1 MTATAARLGTRLAA
15 LLGVISLGACSIL
28 PRPDPPTVYALPQPQ
43 AVASQAVVSPMT
55 TAPTAEWSLQ
65 IATPLAPAAVNRS
78 AITVLPRPD
87 LVNNY
92 RGARW
97 SDPAP
102 VLFRDALVRRLQLS
116 HPGAVI
122 TSDDSDVPTR
132 YKLVGRLD
140 AFQSEYRNGQPQ
152 IVIHYQ
158 AQLLGGDAQSAV
170 AVRRFD
176 ISLTPGSSA
185 VNDVVGGFGQA
196 VQQLDGQVQAW
207 LNTVISVATLPSSNP
222 ASRTP

>member
-1 MTATAARLGTRLAA
+1 MKPMTATAARLGTRLAA
-15 LLGVISLGACSIL
+15 LLGVISLGACSVL

-43 AVASQAVVSPMT
+43 APASTVT
-55 TAPTAEWSLQ
+55 TVPEPEWSLQ

-176 ISLTPGSSA
+176 ISLAPGSTA
-185 VNDVVGGFGQA
+185 VGDVVAGFGQA

-207 LNTVISVATLPSSNP
+207 LNAVIPASPPSASA

>member
-1 MTATAARLGTRLAA
+1 MKPMTATVARLGTRLAA
-15 LLGVISLGACSIL
+15 LLGVISLGACSVL

-43 AVASQAVVSPMT
+43 APASTVT
-55 TAPTAEWSLQ
+55 TVPEPEWSLQ

-102 VLFRDALVRRLQLS
+102 ILFRDALVRRLQLS

-158 AQLLGGDAQSAV
+158 AQLLGEMPRAPWPSAASISVWRPVPQQSAMWW
-170 AVRRFD
+170 
-176 ISLTPGSSA
+176 PGSVRPCNSWM
-185 VNDVVGGFGQA
+185 GKCKPG
-196 VQQLDGQVQAW
+196 
-207 LNTVISVATLPSSNP
+207 
-222 ASRTP
+222 

>member
-1 MTATAARLGTRLAA
+1 MKPMTATVARLGTRLAA
-15 LLGVISLGACSIL
+15 LLGVISLGACSVL

-43 AVASQAVVSPMT
+43 APASTVT
-55 TAPTAEWSLQ
+55 TVPEPEWSLQ

-102 VLFRDALVRRLQLS
+102 ILFRDALVRRLQLS

-176 ISLTPGSSA
+176 ISLAPGSTA
-185 VNDVVGGFGQA
+185 VGDVVAGFGQA

-207 LNTVISVATLPSSNP
+207 LNAVIP
-222 ASRTP
+222 ASPPSASAASPTP

>member
-1 MTATAARLGTRLAA
+1 MTATAARLGTRLAG
-15 LLGVISLGACSIL
+15 LLGVISLGACSVL

-43 AVASQAVVSPMT
+43 AVASQAAASTVT
-55 TAPTAEWSLQ
+55 TAPAAAWSLQ

-152 IVIHYQ
+152 IIIHYQ

-170 AVRRFD
+170 AVRSFD

-207 LNTVISVATLPSSNP
+207 LNAEIPAAPPNSSA
-222 ASRTP
+222 ASPTP

>member
-15 LLGVISLGACSIL
+15 LLGVISLGACSVL

-43 AVASQAVVSPMT
+43 APASTVT
-55 TAPTAEWSLQ
+55 TVPEPEWSLQ

-170 AVRRFD
+170 AVRHFD
-176 ISLTPGSSA
+176 ISLAPGSTA
-185 VNDVVGGFGQA
+185 VGDVVAGFGQA

-207 LNTVISVATLPSSNP
+207 LNAVIP
-222 ASRTP
+222 ASPPSASAASPTP

>member
-15 LLGVISLGACSIL
+15 LLGVISLGACSVL

-43 AVASQAVVSPMT
+43 APASTVT
-55 TAPTAEWSLQ
+55 TVPEPEWSLQ

-176 ISLTPGSSA
+176 ISLAPGSTA
-185 VNDVVGGFGQA
+185 VGDVVAGFGQA

-207 LNTVISVATLPSSNP
+207 LNAVIPASPPSASA

>member
-1 MTATAARLGTRLAA
+1 MKPMTATAARLGTRLAA
-15 LLGVISLGACSIL
+15 LLGVISLGACSVL

-43 AVASQAVVSPMT
+43 APASTVT
-55 TAPTAEWSLQ
+55 TVPEPEWSLQ

-102 VLFRDALVRRLQLS
+102 ILFRDALVRRLQLS

-176 ISLTPGSSA
+176 ISLAPDSTA
-185 VNDVVGGFGQA
+185 VGDVVAGFGQA

-207 LNTVISVATLPSSNP
+207 LNAVIP
-222 ASRTP
+222 ASPPSASAASPTP

>member
-1 MTATAARLGTRLAA
+1 MTATVARLGTRLAA
-15 LLGVISLGACSIL
+15 LLGVISLGACSVL

-43 AVASQAVVSPMT
+43 APASTVT
-55 TAPTAEWSLQ
+55 TVPEPEWSLQ

-102 VLFRDALVRRLQLS
+102 ILFRDALVRRLQLS

-176 ISLTPGSSA
+176 ISLAPGSTA
-185 VNDVVGGFGQA
+185 VGDVVAGFGQA

-207 LNTVISVATLPSSNP
+207 LNAVIP
-222 ASRTP
+222 ASPPSASAASPTP

>member
-15 LLGVISLGACSIL
+15 LLGVISLGACSVL

-43 AVASQAVVSPMT
+43 APASTVT
-55 TAPTAEWSLQ
+55 TVPEPEWSLQ
-65 IATPLAPAAVNRS
+65 IATPLAAAAVNRS

-102 VLFRDALVRRLQLS
+102 ILFRDALVRRLQLS

-176 ISLTPGSSA
+176 ISLAPGSTA
-185 VNDVVGGFGQA
+185 VGDVVGGFGQA

-207 LNTVISVATLPSSNP
+207 LNAVIP
-222 ASRTP
+222 ASPPSASAASPTP

>member
-15 LLGVISLGACSIL
+15 LLGVISLGACSVL

-43 AVASQAVVSPMT
+43 APASTVT
-55 TAPTAEWSLQ
+55 TVPEPEWSLQ
-65 IATPLAPAAVNRS
+65 IATPLAAAAVNRS

-102 VLFRDALVRRLQLS
+102 ILFRDALVRRLQLS

-176 ISLTPGSSA
+176 ISLAPGSTA
-185 VNDVVGGFGQA
+185 VGDVVAGFGQA

-207 LNTVISVATLPSSNP
+207 LNAVIP
-222 ASRTP
+222 ASPPSASAASPTP